1 VKRKEQALL
10 YGFND
15 EERIRAVRR
24 ALDRTSVPSRILPP
38 EAHHQKIGYLI
49 GMKGFRV
56 TPKDEDEDD
65 FVFPHEVLILDK
77 IKGKRLDEVLAAL
90 AATVQPPVQYKT
102 VVTPFNTLWTL
113 RRLCETMQ
121 REHGALAE
129 RDTDRREGDA

>member
-1 VKRKEQALL
+1 MKRKEQALL

-56 TPKDEDEDD
+56 TPPDEDEED

-90 AATVQPPVQYKT
+90 AAAVSPSVQYKT
-102 VVTPFNTLWTL
+102 VVTPFNTFWTL

-121 REHGALAE
+121 KEHGALAE
-129 RDTDRREGDA
+129 RDSKKED

>member
-1 VKRKEQALL
+1 MKRKEQALL

-15 EERIRAVRR
+15 EERIRLVRR
-24 ALDRTSVPSRILPP
+24 ALDRLSIASRVLPP
-38 EAHHQKIGYLI
+38 EAHHQKVGFLI
-49 GMKGFRV
+49 GMKGFRA
-56 TPKDEDEDD
+56 TPPDEEDD
-65 FVFPHEVLILDK
+65 FVFPHEVLLLDK
-77 IKGKRLDEVLAAL
+77 IKGKRLDAVLAAL

-129 RDTDRREGDA
+129 QDEKED